1 MSKKKYGDFIPIEE
15 CDLEPLDLEC
25 AISKLLGDA
34 ADSIE
39 EDDDEQ
45 IPSQEDHR

>member
-1 MSKKKYGDFIPIEE
+1 MTKKKYGDFIPIEE
-15 CDLEPLDLEC
+15 CDLEPLDLKQ
-25 AISKLLGDA
+25 AILILLGA
-34 ADSIE
+34 K